1 MITEKEVKIF
11 IEGVKYYFAT
21 ISDNKASVG
30 TPYLVEPDQAP
41 TNDLMGVINITGARR
56 GKVYF
61 SAARAMLRH
70 ILLSIGEKEADA
82 ELIEDIVGEVANTI
96 SGNVREFFGS
106 QFVISIPSIFEG
118 RPQDM
123 QYPPFTKAFS
133 IPVRWKSYTA
143 YLVVCLE

>member
-106 QFVISIPSIFEG
+106 QFVISIKNFF
-118 RPQDM
+118 
-123 QYPPFTKAFS
+123 YPFYF
-133 IPVRWKSYTA
+133 
-143 YLVVCLE
+143 